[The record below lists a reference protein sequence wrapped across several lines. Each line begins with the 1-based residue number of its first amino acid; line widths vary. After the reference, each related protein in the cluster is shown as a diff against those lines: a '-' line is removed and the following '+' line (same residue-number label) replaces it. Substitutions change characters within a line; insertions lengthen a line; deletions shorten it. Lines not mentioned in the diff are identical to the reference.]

1 MNDTFKLNTFP
12 DDGLKLLSN
21 TRGNNFRIDLP
32 IALENTKDYRLA
44 QGPPR
49 LPLMQR
55 ATK

>member
-44 QGPPR
+44 QGPLVYP
-49 LPLMQR
+49 
-55 ATK
+55 